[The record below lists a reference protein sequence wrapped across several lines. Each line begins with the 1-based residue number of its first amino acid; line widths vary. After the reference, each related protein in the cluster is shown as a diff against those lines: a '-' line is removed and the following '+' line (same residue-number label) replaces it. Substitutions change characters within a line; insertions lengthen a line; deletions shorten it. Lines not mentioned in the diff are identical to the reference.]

1 MANGKYAKWLTAEGQ
16 QQIEEWAATSTDE
29 ELAPKMGVV
38 PSTYYKWLKD
48 YPEISEA
55 VTRGRKGAQARA
67 ANEAVQKSL
76 YDRCLGGAFTVEKGY
91 KVRDVEYDER
101 GRKIRETE
109 HIELV
114 KETVYV
120 PADVQ
125 AMKFWLTNRMPDKW
139 RNKTELSGDLN
150 LGTSVEEYLK
160 GLPEEGGREF

>member
-1 MANGKYAKWLTAEGQ
+1 MSKAKYEKWLTAEGQ
-16 QQIEEWAATSTDE
+16 RQIEEWAAVSTDE
-29 ELAPKMGVV
+29 ELATKLGVV

-55 VTRGRKGAQARA
+55 VKRGREGAQARA
-67 ANEAVQKSL
+67 ANEAVESSL
-76 YDRCLGGAFTVEKGY
+76 YSRCLGGAFAVQKGY

-109 HIELV
+109 HVEMV
-114 KETVYV
+114 EETVYV

-125 AMKFWLTNRMPDKW
+125 AMKFWLTNRMPERW

-150 LGTSVEEYLK
+150 LGTTVEEYLQ
-160 GLPEEGGREF
+160 GLPEGGREF